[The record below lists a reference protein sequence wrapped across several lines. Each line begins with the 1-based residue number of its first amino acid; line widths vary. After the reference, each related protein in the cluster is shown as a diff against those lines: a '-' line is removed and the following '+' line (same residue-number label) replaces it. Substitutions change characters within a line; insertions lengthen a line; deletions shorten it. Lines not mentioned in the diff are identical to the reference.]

1 MNKIEFI
8 GYNGVHSKDFVFDI
22 PNGHDCYLLLLI
34 KSPAEFWV
42 DGEIRQVAPNSAIL
56 YTPGHKIFYR
66 AFKEEYKN
74 DFLRFHTDEAFVD
87 QFPLVNTPFAVSDP
101 AYCHN
106 LIKLLTWETSFA
118 STSSESIISHLL
130 RVLFAKLHES
140 TTESTVNAHAQ
151 ALMELHKKIYNTPQL
166 PWNVSNMAQELHLS
180 TGYLQALYKQMFGCS
195 CMDDVIEGRLR
206 RAQDQL
212 TFSNKS
218 IQVIAEDCG
227 YNNVEH
233 FCRQFRQFIGCSP
246 GKYRKT
252 NRVVPPVEPDPLLT
266 SHSTLGGSDLTD
278 DHYYPLYGNLGRQ

>member
-8 GYNGVHSKDFVFDI
+8 GYSGVHSKEFVFDI
-22 PNGHDCYLLLLI
+22 PGGHDCYLLLLI

-56 YTPGHKIFYR
+56 YTPGHKIYYR
-66 AFKEEYKN
+66 AYKQEYKN
-74 DFLRFHTDEAFVD
+74 DFLRFHSDEPFVA
-87 QFPLVNTPFAVSDP
+87 QFPLVNTPFPVSDP

-106 LIKLLTWETSFA
+106 LFKLLTWETSFE

-140 TTESTVNAHAQ
+140 TTESTVNVHAQ

-166 PWNVSNMAQELHLS
+166 PWSVSNMAQELHLS
-180 TGYLQALYKQMFGCS
+180 TGYLQALYKQMFGSS

-212 TFSNKS
+212 MFSSKS
-218 IQVIAEDCG
+218 IQEIAEDCG

-233 FCRQFRQFIGCSP
+233 FCRQFRQYNGCSP
-246 GKYRKT
+246 GKFRKT
-252 NRVVPPVEPDPLLT
+252 NRVLNPTDVAALSK
-266 SHSTLGGSDLTD
+266 SHSTLGGSVLDPE
-278 DHYYPLYGNLGRQ
+278 YYSPPRRSIFL

>member
-8 GYNGVHSKDFVFDI
+8 GYSGVHSKEFVFDI
-22 PNGHDCYLLLLI
+22 PGGHDCYLLLLI

-56 YTPGHKIFYR
+56 YTPGHKIYYR
-66 AFKEEYKN
+66 AYKQEYKN
-74 DFLRFHTDEAFVD
+74 DFLRFHSDEPFVA
-87 QFPLVNTPFAVSDP
+87 QFPLVNTPFPVSDP

-106 LIKLLTWETSFA
+106 LFKLLTWETSFE

-140 TTESTVNAHAQ
+140 TTESTVNVHAQ

-166 PWNVSNMAQELHLS
+166 PWSVSNMAQELHLS
-180 TGYLQALYKQMFGCS
+180 TGYLQALYKQMFGSS

-212 TFSNKS
+212 MFSSKS
-218 IQVIAEDCG
+218 IQEIAEDCG

-233 FCRQFRQFIGCSP
+233 FCRQFRQYNGCSP
-246 GKYRKT
+246 GKFRKT
-252 NRVVPPVEPDPLLT
+252 NRVLNPTDVQALSK
-266 SHSTLGGSDLTD
+266 SHSTLGGSVLDPE
-278 DHYYPLYGNLGRQ
+278 HYSPPRRSIFL